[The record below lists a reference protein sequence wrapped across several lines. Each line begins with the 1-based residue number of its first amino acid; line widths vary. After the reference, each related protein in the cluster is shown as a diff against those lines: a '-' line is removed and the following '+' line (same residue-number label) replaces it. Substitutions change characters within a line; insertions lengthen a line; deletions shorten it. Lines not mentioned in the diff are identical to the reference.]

1 MTTVDDEVAALVT
14 AAQRGDRAALDR
26 LVARHLPLVYD
37 LVGRALGRRE
47 DTDDVVQ
54 ETMLRAVRKLPALR
68 QPASFRPWL
77 TAIAVRQV
85 GTHQERQAGVHQ
97 QAALLDEAAGRP
109 DPGADLEDVTA
120 VRLAL
125 SGQRREVAEATR
137 WLDPG
142 DRALLAL
149 WWQEVA
155 GRMTRAEIAETL
167 GVSVA
172 HCGVRIQRMRTE
184 LDLAR
189 GVVGALSAEPR
200 CPELTALVTG
210 WEAEPSPL
218 WRKRVARH
226 VRSCRRCA
234 AVAGNRVPAERL
246 LAGLPALAVPA
257 GFAEATL
264 AKVVAVGTAGAAPA
278 TGAIAAATKIIAA
291 HPLAAAVAAIAAATA
306 ITVPIVRQPNPER
319 PRTNTAP
326 PAAPPAAAPSTAA
339 SPAPSTTTSSAPST
353 TTSPPVSAGPAG
365 IVALGRLSLAWIN
378 GGYLTAGDGTEQAAV
393 TGVGTSSSGS
403 SRRRAT
409 FIAVAGLA
417 DPACVSFRT
426 LDGRYLRHYE
436 LRERTSAPEDTAVF
450 RGDATYCPKP
460 GVDAGTVMLQSA
472 NYPDFYLRW
481 TGSQLGIGYV
491 KDTREFRTA
500 SSFRIRPPLAA
511 D

>member
-1 MTTVDDEVAALVT
+1 MTMVDDEVATLVT

-26 LVARHLPLVYD
+26 LVARHLPLIYD

-68 QPASFRPWL
+68 RPASFRPWL

-85 GTHQERQAGVHQ
+85 GTHQERRAGAHQ
-97 QAALLDEAAGRP
+97 QAALLDEAADRP
-109 DPGADLEDVTA
+109 DPGAELEDVTA

-155 GRMTRAEIAETL
+155 GRMTRPEIAATL
-167 GVSVA
+167 GISVA
-172 HCGVRIQRMRTE
+172 HCGVRIQRMREE

-189 GVVGALSAEPR
+189 GVVGALAAAPR
-200 CPELTALVTG
+200 CPELTALVAG
-210 WEAEPSPL
+210 WDAVPSPL

-226 VRSCRRCA
+226 TRACRRCGA
-234 AVAGNRVPAERL
+234 AAGIRVPAERL

-264 AKVVAVGTAGAAPA
+264 AKAVTLGVAGAAPV
-278 TGAIAAATKIIAA
+278 TGVAATVTKVIAA
-291 HPLAAAVAAIAAATA
+291 HPFAAAVAAVTAATA
-306 ITVPIVRQPNPER
+306 VAIPIVHR
-319 PRTNTAP
+319 PAPDRPDTITAP
-326 PAAPPAAAPSTAA
+326 PVARPSRTPPAAAPSIGTPPTTAA
-339 SPAPSTTTSSAPST
+339 SPSTVA
-353 TTSPPVSAGPAG
+353 SPSAGG
-365 IVALGRLSLAWIN
+365 IALGRVSLAWAG
-378 GGYLTAGDGTEQAAV
+378 GGYLTAGDRTDEAAV
-393 TGVGTSSSGS
+393 AGVDATSDGP

-409 FIAVAGLA
+409 FVAVAGLA
-417 DPACVSFRT
+417 DPACLSFRT

-436 LRERTSAPEDTAVF
+436 LRERTSAPERTAVF

-460 GVDAGTVMLQSA
+460 GPTAGTVLLRSA
-472 NYPDFYLRW
+472 NYPDFCLRW
-481 TGSQLGIGYV
+481 TGTELGIGYL
-491 KDTREFRTA
+491 KDTPEFRTA
-500 SSFRIRPPLAA
+500 SAFRVRPPLAA
-511 D
+511 S